1 MIITA
6 PILLSSHNGVPE
18 AIEGGAIVVQ
28 RGTILDVG
36 ASSVILKSHPGHRIS
51 NLSNAVLMPGLVNV
65 HAHLELP
72 ELLTKIQ
79 AATFSEWVLNLVNAK
94 RHLKKSDYRA
104 AVADNIQALIQ
115 SGTTT
120 VGEICTHNISP
131 TLLKQAGLRAL
142 VFREIIGMNKL
153 SHRAYVNMQI
163 LRLGYA
169 QVVNKL
175 SESFRRRAAGL
186 MRLGISPH
194 APYTVSR
201 ELLTKI
207 KKIARMRNM
216 RITMHVAES
225 MDEVLLLQRK
235 KSGFEKLYHRAGWDT
250 DWAPAADSPFGYL
263 HDLGFFD
270 ECFLAVHAVQ
280 ATDRDIDLM
289 QKADI
294 SVAHCPRSNK
304 ETGVGTMPLK
314 KFLDAGITVGL
325 GTDSLASS
333 PSLSMWDEMRY
344 AFDIH
349 RGDGITARDII
360 GLATF
365 GGATALGMEHEVGT
379 LEPGKKADIIA
390 VPLPRRDTGD
400 LYADLLRETK
410 SCIMS
415 MVNGKMIY
423 RRNREKT

>member
-6 PILLSSHNGVPE
+6 PKLLTFHGVSAPTDRR
-18 AIEGGAIVVQ
+18 AIVVQ
-28 RGTILDVG
+28 HGMILNVG
-36 ASSVILKSHPGHRIS
+36 PASIIANKYAGHRIA

-72 ELLTKIQ
+72 ELLTNIQ

-94 RHLKKSDYRA
+94 RPLKHRDYRA
-104 AVADNIQALIQ
+104 AATHNIRALIQ

-131 TLLKQAGLRAL
+131 ALLKQAGLRTL

-153 SHRAYVNMQI
+153 SHRAYVNLQLM
-163 LRLGYA
+163 RLGYA
-169 QVVNKL
+169 QVVSKL
-175 SESFRRRAAGL
+175 SRPFHRSAAGL
-186 MRLGISPH
+186 MHLGISPH

-201 ELLTKI
+201 ELLARI
-207 KKIARMRNM
+207 KKVARKRNLRIA
-216 RITMHVAES
+216 MHVAES
-225 MDEVLLLQRK
+225 MDEVSLLQRK
-235 KSGFEKLYHRAGWDT
+235 KSGFENLYHRAGWDRE
-250 DWAPAADSPFGYL
+250 WAPAADSPFGYL
-263 HDLGFFD
+263 HGLGFLGRD
-270 ECFLAVHAVQ
+270 FLAIHAVQ

-289 QKADI
+289 KKAHI

-344 AFDIH
+344 ALDIH
-349 RGDGITARDII
+349 RGDGITARDIYRI
-360 GLATF
+360 ATI
-365 GGATALGMEHEVGT
+365 GGAKALGMEKETGT
-379 LEPGKKADIIA
+379 IEPGKKADIIA
-390 VPLPRRDTGD
+390 VPLPGRDTGD

-415 MVNGKMIY
+415 VVNGKILF
-423 RRNREKT
+423 KS